1 MSSFK
6 LSLGIIFSS
15 ALIIGYLIWSKPL
28 PEADLQAIAPLKVL
42 IGTVQ
47 KQDVYPFETVTGRLN
62 PQKTAKLHFEVSGVV
77 QKRLA
82 EPGMKVS
89 AGDFLISLVQA
100 DYQDQLVQAQAALVI
115 ETQTQQRDR
124 ELLEL
129 GSKNLALQEK
139 ELRRLEQIAERNL
152 IAHSKVDEMRQRV
165 FDLQAEV
172 ARLQAAE
179 AMSEARIQQQQ
190 SRVDSAQRNFDRTQ
204 LQAPFDGVIND
215 VLVEQGDYVNVNQM
229 ALSIIDIDR
238 LDVQLD
244 IRGELAQGLHM
255 GHKVQVTQ
263 AGQTLA
269 GEIVALQADPDMSTN
284 THAVRVRISGDNLY
298 AGALAQVR
306 LPLPAQMSSLVIPVT
321 AVLNQYGSAYVYVFE
336 NDRVN
341 LQAVKIGKR
350 VANQYVILDG
360 LQEGQQIV
368 MRNVV
373 SLVNQQAVTPQ
384 YLASP

>member
-1 MSSFK
+1 
-6 LSLGIIFSS
+6 
-15 ALIIGYLIWSKPL
+15 
-28 PEADLQAIAPLKVL
+28 
-42 IGTVQ
+42 
-47 KQDVYPFETVTGRLN
+47 
-62 PQKTAKLHFEVSGVV
+62 
-77 QKRLA
+77 
-82 EPGMKVS
+82 
-89 AGDFLISLVQA
+89 
-100 DYQDQLVQAQAALVI
+100 
-115 ETQTQQRDR
+115 
-124 ELLEL
+124 
-129 GSKNLALQEK
+129 
-139 ELRRLEQIAERNL
+139 
-152 IAHSKVDEMRQRV
+152 
-165 FDLQAEV
+165 
-172 ARLQAAE
+172 
-179 AMSEARIQQQQ
+179 
-190 SRVDSAQRNFDRTQ
+190 
-204 LQAPFDGVIND
+204 
-215 VLVEQGDYVNVNQM
+215 
-229 ALSIIDIDR
+229 
-238 LDVQLD
+238 
-244 IRGELAQGLHM
+244 LHM